1 MHNIPVAPSVL
12 SADFSKLKSELDSIA
27 SADYIHYDVM
37 DGHFVPNISFGPD
50 IFSYCKKSSE
60 LPIDVHL
67 MVTNPA
73 EIAPLFLDRGADIVT
88 FHYEAEVH
96 AHRLVHLIKNSGAQA
111 GISLC
116 PGTPVSVL
124 EDLIEDLD
132 LVLIMTVNPGFGGQ
146 KFIPHSID
154 KLKALKELCCKHNVY
169 PLIEVDG
176 GISAANAADV
186 VAAGADM
193 LVAGSAVFGQ
203 EDRAATIQAIRDAGE
218 SALTVQG

>member
-1 MHNIPVAPSVL
+1 MNNVQVAPSVL

-27 SADYIHYDVM
+27 NADYIHYDVM

-73 EIAPLFLDRGADIVT
+73 EIAPLFLDLGADIVT

-146 KFIPHSID
+146 KFIPHSLE
-154 KLKALKELCCKHNVY
+154 KLKALKELCRKHNAH
-169 PLIEVDG
+169 PMIEVDG
-176 GISAANAADV
+176 GISADNAADV

-203 EDRAATIQAIRDAGE
+203 EDRGATIEAIRNAGE

>member
-1 MHNIPVAPSVL
+1 MNNVLVAPSVL

-27 SADYIHYDVM
+27 NADYIHYDVM

-73 EIAPLFLDRGADIVT
+73 EIAPLFLDRGADVVT

-96 AHRLVHLIKNSGAQA
+96 AHRLVHLIKDSGA

-146 KFIPHSID
+146 KFIPHSIE
-154 KLKALKELCCKHNVY
+154 KLKALKELCRKHNVN

-203 EDRAATIQAIRDAGE
+203 EDRGATIEAICNAGE

>member
-1 MHNIPVAPSVL
+1 M
-12 SADFSKLKSELDSIA
+12 
-27 SADYIHYDVM
+27 
-37 DGHFVPNISFGPD
+37 
-50 IFSYCKKSSE
+50 
-60 LPIDVHL
+60 
-67 MVTNPA
+67 
-73 EIAPLFLDRGADIVT
+73 
-88 FHYEAEVH
+88 
-96 AHRLVHLIKNSGAQA
+96 
-111 GISLC
+111 
-116 PGTPVSVL
+116 L

-154 KLKALKELCCKHNVY
+154 KLKALKELCRKHNAH

>member
-1 MHNIPVAPSVL
+1 MNNVLVAPSVL

-27 SADYIHYDVM
+27 NADYIHYDVM

-73 EIAPLFLDRGADIVT
+73 EIVPLFLDRGADVVT

-96 AHRLVHLIKNSGAQA
+96 AHRLVHLIKESDAKA

-146 KFIPHSID
+146 KFISHSIE
-154 KLKALKELCCKHNVY
+154 KLKALRELCRKHNVH

-193 LVAGSAVFGQ
+193 LVTGSAVFGQ

>member
-1 MHNIPVAPSVL
+1 MNNVLVAPSVL

-27 SADYIHYDVM
+27 NADYIHYDVM

-73 EIAPLFLDRGADIVT
+73 EIAPLFLDRGADVVT

-96 AHRLVHLIKNSGAQA
+96 AHRLVHLIKDSGAKA

-124 EDLIEDLD
+124 EDLD

-146 KFIPHSID
+146 KFIPHSIE
-154 KLKALKELCCKHNVY
+154 KLKALKELCRKHNVH

-176 GISAANAADV
+176 GISAVNAADV
-186 VAAGADM
+186 VAAGANM

-203 EDRAATIQAIRDAGE
+203 EDRGATIQAIRDAGE

>member
-1 MHNIPVAPSVL
+1 MNNVLVAPSVL

-27 SADYIHYDVM
+27 NADYIHYDVM

-146 KFIPHSID
+146 KFIPHSIE
-154 KLKALKELCCKHNVY
+154 KLKALKELCRKHNAH
-169 PLIEVDG
+169 PMIEVDG
-176 GISAANAADV
+176 GISADNAADV

-203 EDRAATIQAIRDAGE
+203 EDRAATIEAIYAAAE
-218 SALTVQG
+218 SALTVLG

>member
-1 MHNIPVAPSVL
+1 MNNVLVAPSVL
-12 SADFSKLKSELDSIA
+12 SADFTKLKSELDSIA
-27 SADYIHYDVM
+27 NADYIHYDVM

-50 IFSYCKKSSE
+50 IFSYCKKSSK

-73 EIAPLFLDRGADIVT
+73 EIVPLFLNRGADVVT

-96 AHRLVHLIKNSGAQA
+96 AHRLVHLIKESGAKA

-146 KFIPHSID
+146 KFIPHSIE
-154 KLKALKELCCKHNVY
+154 KLKALKELCRRHNAH

-203 EDRAATIQAIRDAGE
+203 EDRAATIEAIRAAGE